1 MVWLF
6 STFLITIVMGIPV
19 IFVLGISALA
29 YFIFTGQ
36 TQYLL
41 VIPQRMFA
49 GVDQFILLAIPLFV
63 LAGAL
68 MDSGGLTRRLLE
80 FSNAFVGR
88 FRGGTS
94 LTAIWGS
101 FLFSGI
107 SGSAAADAAAMGS
120 VLIPDMKKQGYDV
133 NYAAALIAVASLMDP
148 LIPPS
153 ITMIIYGALS
163 GTSIA
168 KLFIGGILPGI
179 LLALSLTAY
188 AVFIAHRRGYPRLT
202 PPSLAEIGR
211 LTLTALPVLMLP
223 VLIVV
228 GIRGGVFTATE
239 AAAIA
244 AVYALLASA
253 FWYRVLSWA
262 HLRHALIATAVVS
275 SAIYLLI
282 AMANIA
288 AFVFA
293 LERLPQ
299 HIVDGIQQLTGNR
312 VLIILMVNLVLLFL
326 GMFLDVAGVLILT
339 VPALV
344 GIGAA
349 IGMDPVHLGVMVT
362 FNTIIGF
369 VHPPLGLCLFIV
381 AGVAKSPIEKIT
393 IQALPMIGIAIA
405 LLMLIAF
412 VPEIVLFLP
421 NLLAE

>member
-1 MVWLF
+1 MVWLLT
-6 STFLITIVMGIPV
+6 TFLITILMGIPV
-19 IFVLGISALA
+19 IFVLGISALT
-29 YFIFTGQ
+29 YFVLTGQ
-36 TQYLL
+36 THYLI

-68 MDSGGLTRRLLE
+68 MDTGGLTRRLLE
-80 FSNAFVGR
+80 FANAFVGR

-101 FLFSGI
+101 FMFSGI
-107 SGSAAADAAAMGS
+107 SGSAAADAAAMSS

-168 KLFIGGILPGI
+168 KLFIGGIVPGL

-188 AVFIAHRRGYPRLT
+188 AVFIAHKRGYPRLV
-202 PPSLAEIGR
+202 PPSPAQIAR
-211 LTLTALPVLMLP
+211 LTLTALPVLFLP

-239 AAAIA
+239 AAAVA
-244 AVYALLASA
+244 AIYALLVAGL
-253 FWYRVLSWA
+253 WYRVLSWS
-262 HLRHALIATAVVS
+262 HLRHALLATAVIS

-299 HIVDGIQQLTGNR
+299 AIVAGIQEITDNR
-312 VLIILMVNLVLLFL
+312 ILIILMVNLVLLAL

-381 AGVAKSPIEKIT
+381 AGVAKTPIEKVT
-393 IQALPMIGIAIA
+393 MQALPMIGIAIA

-412 VPEIVLFLP
+412 VPQTVLFLP
-421 NLLAE
+421 NLLVK

>member
-1 MVWLF
+1 MVWLLSVF
-6 STFLITIVMGIPV
+6 AFTILMGIPV

-29 YFIFTGQ
+29 YFVLTGQ
-36 TQYLL
+36 PQYLL

-68 MDSGGLTRRLLE
+68 MDTGGLTRRLLE
-80 FSNAFVGR
+80 FANAFVGR

-168 KLFIGGILPGI
+168 KLFIGGIVPGA

-188 AVFIAHRRGYPRLT
+188 AIFIAHKRGYPRLA
-202 PPSLAEIGR
+202 PPSLAQIGR
-211 LTLTALPVLMLP
+211 LTLTALPVLFLP

-228 GIRGGVFTATE
+228 GIRGGAFTATE

-244 AVYALLASA
+244 AIYALVVAA
-253 FWYRVLSWA
+253 FWYRVLTWA
-262 HLRHALIATAVVS
+262 HLRHALIATAVIS

-299 HIVDGIQQLTGNR
+299 NIVAGIQQLTDNR
-312 VLIILMVNLVLLFL
+312 VLIILMVNLALLVL

-381 AGVAKSPIEKIT
+381 SGVAKSPIEKVT
-393 IQALPMIGIAIA
+393 MQALPMIGIALA

-412 VPEIVLFLP
+412 VPELVLFLP
-421 NLLAE
+421 NLLVK

>member
-168 KLFIGGILPGI
+168 KLFIGGIVPGI

-188 AVFIAHRRGYPRLT
+188 AVFIAHRRGYPRLK
-202 PPSLAEIGR
+202 PPSLGEIGR

-299 HIVDGIQQLTGNR
+299 HVVDGIQQLTDNR